1 MVSMNFEIKIKKSA
15 LKFIEKQSKD
25 QQKRL
30 LQAIYNLPNGDIKKL
45 KGQPSYRLRVGD
57 YRIIYTI
64 EYDVLVINVIAAG
77 NRGQIY
83 E

>member
-1 MVSMNFEIKIKKSA
+1 MNFEIKIKKAA
-15 LKFIEKQSKD
+15 LKFIAKQDKE

-30 LQAIYNLPNGDIKKL
+30 LQAISRLPNGDIKKL
-45 KGQPSYRLRVGD
+45 KGQEAYRLRVGD

-64 EYDVLVINVIAAG
+64 EYDILVITIIAVG

-83 E
+83 D